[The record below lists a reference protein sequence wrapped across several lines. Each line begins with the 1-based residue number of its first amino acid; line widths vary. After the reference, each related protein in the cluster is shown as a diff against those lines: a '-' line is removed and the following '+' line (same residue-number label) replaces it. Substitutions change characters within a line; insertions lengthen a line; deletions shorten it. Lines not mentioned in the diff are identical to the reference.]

1 MLKLIWLVPALPLAG
16 AAVNVFLGRRLGKLA
31 GWLASTMVAGGF
43 VVAVIALTDLLSL
56 PEGQRLHVT
65 RLFHWIGAGSFSL
78 DATLRVD
85 PLSITMAL
93 VVTGIGALI
102 HVYSI
107 GYMEHDPRFGR
118 FFAYLNLFVF
128 FMLMLVLADNYLLL
142 YLGWEGVGLCS
153 YLLIGFWH
161 DRPAAA
167 NAAKKAF
174 ITTRIGDAAMLLG
187 IVLLWVNF
195 HTLEF
200 GDVLVSHRIGVT
212 PVAGSPLF
220 PSSGVYTAIS
230 LLLLAGAVG
239 KSAQLPLH
247 VWLPDAMEGP
257 SPVSALIHAATMVT
271 AGVYLIVRSHVL
283 FEMSGTALTVVMV
296 IGLTSAI
303 YAALASIGQF
313 DLKRAL
319 AYSTM
324 SQIGFMFFAA
334 GMGFYTGAMLLLVCH
349 AFYKALLFLTS
360 GNVMHGLDGETD
372 MRKLGGLRAEMP
384 VSAMWFAI
392 GALALAG
399 IPPLAGFFA
408 KDHIVGFAATS
419 GRTAAWVLASIGAFL
434 SALYIARPLFL
445 TFFGDRRNEEHA
457 HEAPWLM
464 NAPLALLALG
474 AVIGGLVLG
483 FKAEGGLLDHFL
495 APVLGVADHGT
506 HGPSE
511 IVLLGISMGLAVAA
525 VAVAWWIWASR
536 RVEWHAFPERQ
547 PELAGWLANAF
558 YINALYAWL
567 VQVPGK
573 GLGRV
578 LATLDARAIDGA
590 VNGTG
595 AEVRQASRIA
605 PLIQTG
611 FVRSYALAFLLG
623 VAALLLFLAV
633 RF

>member
-1 MLKLIWLVPALPLAG
+1 VLRLIWLVPALPLAG
-16 AAVNVFLGRRLGKLA
+16 AAVNVFFGHRLGRFA
-31 GWLASTMVAGGF
+31 GWLASATVAAGY
-43 VVAVIALTDLLSL
+43 VLAVIALGDLLSL
-56 PEGQRLHVT
+56 PDHERLHVT
-65 RLFHWIGAGSFSL
+65 RLFHWIGAGRFSL

-85 PLSITMAL
+85 PLSITMVL
-93 VVTGIGALI
+93 VVTGVGALI
-102 HVYSI
+102 HIYSI
-107 GYMEHDPRFGR
+107 GYMEHDPRFAR

-187 IVLLWVNF
+187 IVLIWVNF

-200 GDVLVSHRIGVT
+200 GNVLGPTR
-212 PVAGSPLF
+212 
-220 PSSGVYTAIS
+220 SSGTGALPSTGAYTAIS

-296 IGLTSAI
+296 IGLASAI

-384 VSAMWFAI
+384 VSATWFAI

-408 KDHIVGFAATS
+408 KDHIVSFAATS
-419 GRTAAWVLASIGAFL
+419 GRSAAWVIASIGAFL

-445 TFFGDRRNEEHA
+445 TFFGDRRNQEHA
-457 HEAPWLM
+457 HEAPRLM

-474 AVIGGLVLG
+474 AVTAGLVLG
-483 FKAEGGLLDHFL
+483 FTAERGVLDRFL

-511 IVLLGISMGLAVAA
+511 IVLLAISVGLAVAA

-536 RVEWHAFPERQ
+536 RVDWQAFPERQ

-558 YINALYAWL
+558 YINSLYAWL

-573 GLGRV
+573 GFGRL
-578 LATLDARAIDGA
+578 LATFDERAVDGA

-595 AEVRQASRIA
+595 AEVRQASRFA
-605 PLIQTG
+605 PLIQSG

-623 VAALLLFLAV
+623 VAALLLFLGL